1 MSKQHVE
8 GDTLYYHCEYT
19 KTVVRSGVVVQVV
32 PYLGIHYILEVET
45 NCPLGASFHMLESEF
60 QVWTEDQR

>member
-1 MSKQHVE
+1 MSKQRVE

-19 KTVVRSGVVVQVV
+19 KSVRSGVVVRVV
-32 PYLGIHYILEVET
+32 AYLGIHYILEVET
-45 NCPLGASFHMLESEF
+45 NCPLGASFLVLKSEF